1 MKKKVQRQGLR
12 TLGTAL
18 HIVDHKLIVRGARVK
33 VEHILNSVVMTK
45 DNRKIGRVYDIFGPV
60 DQPYI
65 SIKVFKGVNEEELK
79 GLGLANKKIFSR

>member
-1 MKKKVQRQGLR
+1 LR

-33 VEHILNSVVMTK
+33 VEHILNSVVMTG

>member
-1 MKKKVQRQGLR
+1 MR

-33 VEHILNSVVMTK
+33 VEHILNSVVMTG

>member
-1 MKKKVQRQGLR
+1 MKRKVQRQGLR
-12 TLGTAL
+12 VLGTAL

-33 VEHILNSVVMTK
+33 VEHILNSVVMTG
-45 DNRKIGRVYDIFGPV
+45 DDRKIGRVYDIFGPV

-79 GLGLANKKIFSR
+79 GLANKKMFSR

>member
-1 MKKKVQRQGLR
+1 
-12 TLGTAL
+12 
-18 HIVDHKLIVRGARVK
+18 
-33 VEHILNSVVMTK
+33 MTG

-79 GLGLANKKIFSR
+79 GLANKKIFSR

>member
-1 MKKKVQRQGLR
+1 MKRKVQKQGLR
-12 TLGTAL
+12 ALGTVL

-33 VEHILNSVVMTK
+33 VEHILNSVVMTV

-65 SIKVFKGVNEEELK
+65 SITIFKGVNEEELK
-79 GLGLANKKIFSR
+79 GLANKKIFSR